1 MKELNKKLLENE
13 QKLSDFFTAKEVV
26 GRKRHA
32 DEDLNE
38 AHDEKSNGEP
48 AAKKMKTWKKN
59 RSRNKPLSDFTNF
72 SPHKICLQ
80 YGNIDFVK
88 SINWN

>member
-38 AHDEKSNGEP
+38 AHEEKANGEP
-48 AAKKMKTWKKN
+48 AAKKMKT
-59 RSRNKPLSDFTNF
+59 
-72 SPHKICLQ
+72 
-80 YGNIDFVK
+80 
-88 SINWN
+88 